1 MPQTRAE
8 DSATFVASGKG
19 ASFEATIANGA
30 SLSSAVDLQA
40 YRLGRIVLP
49 AAIDGT
55 AMTFQTSLD
64 GVTWK
69 NLYNEFGS
77 EYSVVI
83 GADRS
88 VVPDLTMFAAAAWLK
103 VRTGTAAA
111 PTAQTAARTI
121 QLATLS

>member
-1 MPQTRAE
+1 MPQARDDGA
-8 DSATFVASGKG
+8 AYVASGKG
-19 ASFEATIANGA
+19 ATFEATIANGA

-55 AMTFQTSLD
+55 VMTFQTSLD
-64 GVTWK
+64 GKTWK
-69 NLYNEFGS
+69 NLYNDVG
-77 EYSVVI
+77 EYSVPI

-111 PTAQTAARTI
+111 GTPQSAARTI
-121 QLATLS
+121 HVATLS